1 MTLSVTL
8 EFSEQELDYFRSLM
22 RRIRERNGHRS
33 PGQVAAVARFAT
45 LLAEAL
51 SEVPARVP
59 TKVPPQVNERRL
71 DEKRRRGRTKQ
82 GRAYHYEPVR
92 PKSQVISHMV
102 DDFVGKVF
110 AGSARPLVL
119 SLVKD
124 RKLSKKDLEE
134 IARLIRETE

>member
-1 MTLSVTL
+1 MKEGEAKLTDAELEIMQVVWDLGGGTVRQVHERLNQNRPLAYTTVMTMMGIL
-8 EFSEQELDYFRSLM
+8 EDK
-22 RRIRERNGHRS
+22 GHL
-33 PGQVAAVARFAT
+33 T
-45 LLAEAL
+45 
-51 SEVPARVP
+51 
-59 TKVPPQVNERRL
+59 
-71 DEKRRRGRTKQ
+71 RTKQ

-92 PKSQVISHMV
+92 PKSQVISNMV